1 MVKVKVTT
9 VTVTVLFICR
19 EVLSEPDRC
28 DIYQLLVHY
37 KQTVR
42 VFQNIDTYHIRLLH
56 YKCVEVLLLF
66 SCSVHPFMTLHLIK
80 SHGNINPCFP
90 TGL

>member
-1 MVKVKVTT
+1 M
-9 VTVTVLFICR
+9 VTVLFICR
-19 EVLSEPDRC
+19 EVTVPSEPDHC

-42 VFQNIDTYHIRLLH
+42 VFLNVDTYHIRLLY
-56 YKCVEVLLLF
+56 YKCVKVLLF
-66 SCSVHPFMTLHLIK
+66 VSCSVHAFMTLHLIK
-80 SHGNINPCFP
+80 SPDNINLCFP